1 MIPIPKALHE
11 VLGETQSRTSLLLV
25 GATVVIAV
33 ALWARPIL
41 DVEGVGLWRRV
52 LALLVFMDIAA
63 GAVANLT
70 EGTSRFYAARPA
82 HRWGFIA
89 LHVHVL
95 IFAVLLDLPLLPYAL
110 IWAYVIG
117 ATVVLN
123 ALSGCK
129 EQRLLAGGLVAT
141 GWMGLPLLPLD
152 PLGLVVSALFLFKL
166 CYAFAVDHAAARIM
180 ERA

>member
-25 GATVVIAV
+25 VTTVVIAM

-41 DVEGVGLWRRV
+41 GVEGVGLWRRV
-52 LALLVFMDIAA
+52 LALLLFMDVAA

-70 EGTSRFYAARPA
+70 EGTNRFYAARPA

-89 LHVHVL
+89 LHFHLL
-95 IFAVLLDLPLLPYAL
+95 IFAALLDLPLLPFAL

-123 ALSGCK
+123 VLAGYK
-129 EQRLLAGGLVAT
+129 EQRVLAGGLVAT
-141 GWMGLPLLPLD
+141 GLMALPLLPLD

-166 CYAFAVDHAAARIM
+166 CYAFAVDHTATRIM